1 MTSKYLLSAFV
12 GMVLFV
18 ACKKE
23 EVTEP
28 DLGYGYFPTKVGTWV
43 EYQVDSLWRDD
54 PSSVR
59 DSVSYRLREKI
70 VQHYNDLE
78 GRPCQMIHRFV
89 QNEEGEWVIRDVW
102 TSTVDAYRAEKSEE
116 NYRKLKLSFP
126 VRNARKWD
134 MNALGTSAVNNPAEN
149 DEFMVGYEKVDQPWN
164 NAYLSF
170 SKTVLV
176 KNTVP
181 ANFVVKRDFEER
193 YADGVGMVE
202 RYQEETNTQLFYPPA
217 PAPPVLQVR
226 GWRLR
231 MTAVAYGVD

>member
-1 MTSKYLLSAFV
+1 MASKYLLSAFV
-12 GMVLFV
+12 GMVLFA

-23 EVTEP
+23 EVPEP
-28 DLGYGYFPTKVGTWV
+28 DLGYGYFPTKLGTWV

-54 PSSVR
+54 PVNVR

-78 GRPCQMIHRFV
+78 GRPCQMIHRSV
-89 QNEEGEWVIRDVW
+89 QNAEGEWVIRDVW
-102 TSTVDAYRAEKSEE
+102 SSTVDAYRAEKAEE

-126 VRNARKWD
+126 VRNARRWD
-134 MNALGTSAVNNPAEN
+134 MNALGTSAVNNPEES
-149 DEFMVGYEKVDQPWN
+149 DELMVGYEEVDQPWN

-170 SKTVLV
+170 GKTVLV

-181 ANFVVKRDFEER
+181 ANFIETRNFEER
-193 YADGVGMVE
+193 YADGVGLVE
-202 RYQEETNTQLFYPPA
+202 KYWEESANRVTTNPDGSYVLRY
-217 PAPPVLQVR
+217 V